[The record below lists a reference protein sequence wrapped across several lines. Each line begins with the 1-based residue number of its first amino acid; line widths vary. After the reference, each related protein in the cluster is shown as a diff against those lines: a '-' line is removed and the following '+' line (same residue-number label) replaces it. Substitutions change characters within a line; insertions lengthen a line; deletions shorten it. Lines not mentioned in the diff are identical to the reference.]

1 MKWSVVVLLILG
13 VVAAACAALLV
24 LSLEGG
30 GSKAPRGVVQAAGSE
45 SHPISYAV
53 AARDLDVRTVVES
66 DAVRMVTAESK
77 DVPPNTFAQPAEVIG
92 QVLRRPMKQ
101 GQPFD
106 RSSFTAEGT
115 GVVLAGALREGK
127 RAVSLP
133 VGDSGGIES
142 LLYPGCMV
150 DVLASLQLKDEKGLG
165 EQTLSMTLLQGIYV
179 LAVGDQTVVTPAA
192 AGETR
197 ARPSPPTVTL
207 LVDTKQAEML
217 YLARQRGTVSIV
229 LRNPT
234 DTAAVG
240 TEGTRLPNLSPVLA
254 AEEERRLQRLAAE
267 RQAAAEAASREQE
280 KAQYDMERARQDIE
294 LARKQAE
301 IARIELDKKKL
312 EAEHA
317 AEQQTAPPQW
327 ETRIL
332 RGGVEE
338 IRKFDLP
345 QNPSPPSPEKRPEN
359 RKGG

>member
-1 MKWSVVVLLILG
+1 MKWSVVALLILG
-13 VVAAACAALLV
+13 LVAAACAALLV
-24 LSLEGG
+24 LSLEAGG
-30 GSKAPRGVVQAAGSE
+30 GKASGGVVQAAGTE
-45 SHPISYAV
+45 PRQVSYAV
-53 AARDLDVRTVVES
+53 AARDLDVRAVVES

-101 GQPFD
+101 GQAFD

-150 DVLASLQLKDEKGLG
+150 DVLATLQLKDEKGLG

-179 LAVGDQTVVTPAA
+179 LAVGDQTVVTPSAP
-192 AGETR
+192 GESR
-197 ARPSPPTVTL
+197 ARATPPTVTL
-207 LVDTKQAEML
+207 LVDSKQAEML
-217 YLARQRGTVSIV
+217 YLARQRGSVSIV

-240 TEGTRLPNLSPVLA
+240 SDGTRLPNLSPVLA
-254 AEEERRLQRLAAE
+254 EAEERNLRKLADDRKVAE
-267 RQAAAEAASREQE
+267 EASSRERE
-280 KAQYDMERARQDIE
+280 KAQYDLERARQDIE

-301 IARIELDKKKL
+301 IARIELDRKKL

-317 AEQQTAPPQW
+317 AAQPTAPPQW

-338 IRKFDLP
+338 VKKFDMPSANPVPKP
-345 QNPSPPSPEKRPEN
+345 QDK
-359 RKGG
+359 KDG